1 MSTLLRFASAILRSA
16 SLVPCTLLRSVKKR
30 CPALL
35 RRAGRYFCG
44 VGYRPP
50 PCCQPHCMIITNN
63 LLALGHCSVGVAC
76 RSFLSLCRFPPP
88 SLLPLPRSA
97 RAPPPKG
104 NLICLFGVLAR
115 SGATPKATF
124 GYAGLH
130 STSGLS
136 GGKLAALALP
146 PNNPFVTLQPS
157 SAKPRFLRAPSFAR
171 SKSGVWHC
179 CAEPSV
185 LCAVSATPS
194 AGRYGNFKL

>member
-1 MSTLLRFASAILRSA
+1 LLSRGRL
-16 SLVPCTLLRSVKKR
+16 SLVS
-30 CPALL
+30 
-35 RRAGRYFCG
+35 
-44 VGYRPP
+44 
-50 PCCQPHCMIITNN
+50 
-63 LLALGHCSVGVAC
+63 LALPLSP
-76 RSFLSLCRFPPP
+76 SFA
-88 SLLPLPRSA
+88 LPLPRSA

-104 NLICLFGVLAR
+104 DLICLFGVLAR

-146 PNNPFVTLQPS
+146 PNNPFVTQQPS

-185 LCAVSATPS
+185 FCAVSAKPS

>member
-1 MSTLLRFASAILRSA
+1 ML
-16 SLVPCTLLRSVKKR
+16 
-30 CPALL
+30 
-35 RRAGRYFCG
+35 
-44 VGYRPP
+44 
-50 PCCQPHCMIITNN
+50 
-63 LLALGHCSVGVAC
+63 
-76 RSFLSLCRFPPP
+76 
-88 SLLPLPRSA
+88 
-97 RAPPPKG
+97 
-104 NLICLFGVLAR
+104 
-115 SGATPKATF
+115 

-185 LCAVSATPS
+185 FCAVSAAPS

>member
-1 MSTLLRFASAILRSA
+1 M
-16 SLVPCTLLRSVKKR
+16 
-30 CPALL
+30 
-35 RRAGRYFCG
+35 CG
-44 VGYRPP
+44 VGCAVRLGTNSLYDDHRFTLT
-50 PCCQPHCMIITNN
+50 PCNVVIAQSGT
-63 LLALGHCSVGVAC
+63 LVARYLALPLSP
-76 RSFLSLCRFPPP
+76 SFASPPP
-88 SLLPLPRSA
+88 SLRSGTSPA
-97 RAPPPKG
+97 G
-104 NLICLFGVLAR
+104 GLICLFGVLAR

-185 LCAVSATPS
+185 FCAVSAAPS
-194 AGRYGNFKL
+194 AVRYGNFKL